1 MTRKIG
7 PKKKSDFCVYGLKRA
22 GRKCTVDVGITSP
35 LTDTN
40 VKSIESVEERRY
52 AANRYV
58 EVKNG
63 EYSKIAGEWV
73 RPGLPATMPSC
84 LWLGTTTIKFLPW
97 LEGASPAANTAL
109 LRRSLRAGHLQQYLA
124 GSAAT
129 KM

>member
-40 VKSIESVEERRY
+40 VKSIKSVEERRY

-63 EYSKIAGEWV
+63 KYSKIA
-73 RPGLPATMPSC
+73 RANGLDLDYQRQCHLACGWGQPPSSSC
-84 LWLGTTTIKFLPW
+84 RG
-97 LEGASPAANTAL
+97 
-109 LRRSLRAGHLQQYLA
+109 
-124 GSAAT
+124 
-129 KM
+129 